1 MEPIARAFLLPHSHW
16 DREWYEPFEVFR
28 LKLRDMLDTVLNMLA
43 SEAAFTHFHLDGQT
57 VMIEDYLVMRPERF
71 EQVAEYVRTGRLSI
85 GPFYT
90 LTDEFLVSGESI
102 IRNLEKGLAQ
112 AATFGVHTPV
122 DGPWAGYMPD
132 QFGHIGQFPQ
142 ILQMFDIDRAVIL
155 RGAPASLD
163 RSTFMWRSP
172 DGSEVL
178 TEYLIHGYFVGADIA
193 SELAG
198 VDPDYHDLATAIDLV
213 GSVSD
218 RNIVLVPVGADHWTP
233 EKGMFDTAIAIAD
246 ANGLNVEITSLAH
259 FLSAAEPPRPMKTW
273 TGELRAASTWIL
285 LPNTVATR
293 THQKRRRGQMEAL
306 IERYAEPLA
315 ALVPGMKWPQENF
328 DAIWRL
334 MLLNAGH
341 DCAYGASAD
350 SVATDIDS
358 RFDEAETRTR
368 SIIDAAM
375 HTLAAASTRS
385 GVLRWNPSPF
395 EREGVPGLGWTVQ
408 PASSIPAA
416 ASVRLEM
423 RADHLLLPDGT
434 SIFFTDEDD
443 DGDLFTFCPVEDGK
457 PRLPDSIEAT
467 SASEVRVKFTDV
479 SVDVTARRR
488 SDEKF
493 TRLSLRV
500 VNSRENHRL
509 RLWFELPSSPE
520 HTTALSPF
528 EVVRRPLIGEGFESE
543 IGSATWPARG
553 AVLAASTAVFSEGVV
568 EYEVDRNRLGVTLLR
583 AAGILA
589 KPTLATRPIWAGPPT
604 PTPGGQCLGTYDIEL
619 AILTDASKDQ
629 LHDEWERFALP
640 LLEIPTAGGG
650 GEIPRSMLNVAG
662 AHLSAVRRV
671 ATGVEVRVWNEHSEP
686 CVTVVNGHSLEVR
699 GAGIATIILE
709 H

>member
-1 MEPIARAFLLPHSHW
+1 
-16 DREWYEPFEVFR
+16 
-28 LKLRDMLDTVLNMLA
+28 
-43 SEAAFTHFHLDGQT
+43 
-57 VMIEDYLVMRPERF
+57 
-71 EQVAEYVRTGRLSI
+71 
-85 GPFYT
+85 
-90 LTDEFLVSGESI
+90 
-102 IRNLEKGLAQ
+102 
-112 AATFGVHTPV
+112 
-122 DGPWAGYMPD
+122 
-132 QFGHIGQFPQ
+132 
-142 ILQMFDIDRAVIL
+142 
-155 RGAPASLD
+155 
-163 RSTFMWRSP
+163 
-172 DGSEVL
+172 
-178 TEYLIHGYFVGADIA
+178 
-193 SELAG
+193 
-198 VDPDYHDLATAIDLV
+198 
-213 GSVSD
+213 
-218 RNIVLVPVGADHWTP
+218 
-233 EKGMFDTAIAIAD
+233 
-246 ANGLNVEITSLAH
+246 
-259 FLSAAEPPRPMKTW
+259 
-273 TGELRAASTWIL
+273 
-285 LPNTVATR
+285 
-293 THQKRRRGQMEAL
+293 
-306 IERYAEPLA
+306 
-315 ALVPGMKWPQENF
+315 
-328 DAIWRL
+328 
-334 MLLNAGH
+334 
-341 DCAYGASAD
+341 
-350 SVATDIDS
+350 
-358 RFDEAETRTR
+358 
-368 SIIDAAM
+368 
-375 HTLAAASTRS
+375 
-385 GVLRWNPSPF
+385 VLRWNPSPF

-619 AILTDASKDQ
+619 AILTDASEDQ

-650 GEIPRSMLNVAG
+650 GETPRSMLNVAG